1 MANKKSKINTATFPA
16 IAGDVTKSNFS
27 KISKEITETK
37 TPLKTYIGVK
47 AIETVIKEVL
57 SNYDFRNKVKEDYLK
72 ISEGSL
78 SKSELFGAEV
88 NTASTLKKMTLAKEY
103 EYSDEIINLQ
113 NEIEKLEIELK
124 AKKDLLKSLKL
135 QEINSGVAKEVTSES
150 LIINEDSEY
159 SILDSFDLKITFKN

>member
-16 IAGDVTKSNFS
+16 IAGEVSKSNFL

-57 SNYDFRNKVKEDYLK
+57 TNPDFRNKVKEDYLI

-78 SKSELFGAEV
+78 SKSELFGAVV
-88 NTASTLKKMTLAKEY
+88 NTASTLKKMTLTKEY

-135 QEINSGVAKEVTSES
+135 QEINSGIAKEITSES
-150 LIINEDSEY
+150 LISNEVSEI